1 MLAAMALSD
10 SPIDP
15 RPLKRAKALLAESE
29 RVESIAP
36 VAAAAVLFA
45 VSALAL
51 AITVVTIPPHWAN

>member
-1 MLAAMALSD
+1 MALSD

-15 RPLKRAKALLAESE
+15 RPLQRAKALLAQTERSES
-29 RVESIAP
+29 VAP

-51 AITVVTIPPHWAN
+51 AVTVVTIPPHWSN

>member
-1 MLAAMALSD
+1 MALSD

-15 RPLKRAKALLAESE
+15 RPLQRAKALLAQTERSES
-29 RVESIAP
+29 VAS

-51 AITVVTIPPHWAN
+51 AVTVVTLPPHWSN

>member
-1 MLAAMALSD
+1 MALSD

-15 RPLKRAKALLAESE
+15 RPLKQAKALLAETD
-29 RVESIAP
+29 RPESMAT

-51 AITVVTIPPHWAN
+51 AVTVIAIPPHWSN